1 MKKRAFMT
9 MVVTLAVAG
18 VCSSQ
23 TADAAAPAAQE
34 PSSRQQATKP
44 APNPPKDNKDT
55 KQALSESAQ
64 KLKKGIED
72 TLEKTGEVVREA
84 LGNTRQGCLKPGNEA
99 DPYLLEQSDS
109 AGTITVVGSAD
120 LAQHLNHTVRLQG
133 REESDG
139 RVFHV
144 TTVEQIATSCD
155 PLPVEQPGED
165 KAGGRLTASDQG
177 TSDPDRKMTQAIR
190 KSLVGDETLS
200 ALAKNIKIIS
210 QDGFVTLKG
219 PVRSEDEKRNIEAK
233 AAAVAGA
240 GRVSNELTV
249 DGNPGDGSSSG
260 KN

>member
-1 MKKRAFMT
+1 MKKQALMA
-9 MVVTLAVAG
+9 MVVALTVTG

-23 TADAAAPAAQE
+23 TADPAAPATQE
-34 PSSRQQATKP
+34 NQQRAAKP
-44 APNPPKDNKDT
+44 APSPPEANKDN

-72 TLEKTGEVVREA
+72 TLEKTGQAVREA
-84 LGNTRQGCLKPGNEA
+84 LGKTKQGCLKRGNEA
-99 DPYLLEQSDS
+99 DPYLLEQSES

-120 LAQHLNHTVRLQG
+120 LAQHIHHTVRLHG

-139 RVFHV
+139 RVFHA

-155 PLPVEQPGED
+155 PLPAEQPSES
-165 KAGGRLTASDQG
+165 KPGGRLTASDQG
-177 TSDPDRKMTQAIR
+177 TSDTDRKMTQAIR
-190 KSLVGDETLS
+190 QSLVRDETLS
-200 ALAKNIKIIS
+200 ALGQNVKVIS

-240 GRVSNELTV
+240 GRVSNELSV
-249 DGNPGDGSSSG
+249 EAGNPADGPSG
-260 KN
+260 RKN